1 MIQLGASP
9 LLIFAF
15 MMLTMAVVS
24 AWFLGVWVSSGKV
37 RLTERIRA
45 VRLIR
50 IGLTTLAWMITV
62 LLVAASGVLLHFD
75 WRPPPIA
82 FLLAA
87 SFGVAAWIG
96 FSTLGRQLA
105 VGLPLA
111 ALVGVQAFRWPLELI
126 MHRGFQQGFVPIQM
140 TYAGR
145 NFDIVTGVTAA
156 LLGVALVRVRVPR
169 AVVFAWNIMGMV
181 LLANVLTIAVLSM
194 PMLRRFGP
202 DQMNVWVAVPP
213 FVWVPTV
220 LVVAALA
227 GHIIIF
233 RRLLAKIETG
243 SG

>member
-1 MIQLGASP
+1 MINLGASP
-9 LLIFAF
+9 LLMFAF

-24 AWFLGVWVSSGKV
+24 GWFVGVWVSSQTIG
-37 RLTERIRA
+37 LTERIRA

-50 IGLTTLAWMITV
+50 IGLMTLAWMVTV

-75 WRPPPIA
+75 WRPPPMV
-82 FLLAA
+82 LLIVA
-87 SFGVAAWIG
+87 SLGVAALIG
-96 FSTLGRQLA
+96 FSKLGHQLA
-105 VGLPLA
+105 VGLSLA
-111 ALVGVQAFRWPLELI
+111 GLVGFQAFRWPLELI

-156 LLGVALVRVRVPR
+156 ILGIALLLIRVPR
-169 AVVFAWNIMGMV
+169 AVVLLWNVMGLL

-202 DQMNVWVAVPP
+202 EQMNVWVAMPP
-213 FVWVPTV
+213 FVWLPTV
-220 LVVAALA
+220 LVVAALS
-227 GHIIIF
+227 GHIVIF
-233 RRLLAKIETG
+233 RRLLAKTEMG